1 MNAMSVKLQLA
12 LDFLDLEEA
21 LGLLEEVYPF
31 ADLIEVGTPSV
42 IRYGMEAVRRIKQ
55 SYPAKTVLA
64 DLKIMDAGEGEASL
78 AFEAGAGIVTVM
90 GVAHD
95 ETIRGAVR
103 AAAKFGG
110 QIMADLM
117 AVPSPAR
124 RAHELEELGCGI
136 LCVHTATDAHQS
148 GDEAFQGVRL
158 LRSILSKAL
167 IAVAGGINVSSA
179 GAAGEAGADIL
190 IVGSGIVKAADP
202 REAAR
207 ALHEICAGCV
217 RR

>member
-1 MNAMSVKLQLA
+1 MSVKLQLA
-12 LDFLDLEEA
+12 LDFLELEEA
-21 LGLLEEVYPF
+21 LGLLEKVHPS
-31 ADLIEVGTPSV
+31 ADVIEIGTPSV
-42 IRYGMEAVRRIKQ
+42 IRYGMEAVRRIKLR
-55 SYPAKTVLA
+55 YAAKTVLA

-78 AFEAGAGIVTVM
+78 GFEAGASIVTVM
-90 GVAHD
+90 GVAHN

-103 AAAKFGG
+103 AAARFGG

-124 RAHELEELGCGI
+124 RAQELEELGCGI

-148 GDEAFQGVRL
+148 GEQAFEGVRL
-158 LRSILSKAL
+158 LRSKLSKAL
-167 IAVAGGINVSSA
+167 IAVAGGIDVSSA
-179 GAAGEAGADIL
+179 GAACEAGADIL
-190 IVGSGIVKAADP
+190 VVGSGIVKAEDP

-207 ALHEICAGCV
+207 ALHEICAGWV

>member
-1 MNAMSVKLQLA
+1 MSAMSVKLQLA
-12 LDFLDLEEA
+12 LDFLELEEA
-21 LGLLEEVYPF
+21 LVLLEKVHAF

-42 IRYGMEAVRRIKQ
+42 IRYGMEAVRRIKL
-55 SYPAKTVLA
+55 SYAAKTVLA

-78 AFEAGAGIVTVM
+78 GFEAGASIVTVL
-90 GVAHD
+90 GVAHN

-124 RAHELEELGCGI
+124 RAQELEELGCAI
-136 LCVHTATDAHQS
+136 LCVHTATDAHQA
-148 GDEAFQGVRL
+148 GEQAFEGVRL
-158 LRSILSKAL
+158 LRSKLSKAL
-167 IAVAGGINVSSA
+167 IAVAGGIDVNSA
-179 GAAGEAGADIL
+179 GTACEAGADIL
-190 IVGSGIVKAADP
+190 VVGSGIVKAEDP

-207 ALHEICAGCV
+207 TLHEVCARWV